1 MTENVFAG
9 LLLVCDIDGT
19 LLDSHNQLSQE
30 NIQAVRRF
38 IAQGG
43 KFTVASGR
51 TLAAMNVIRSA
62 IPFNMPVISVNGAII
77 SRLYE
82 KDQTA
87 IWESR
92 LDDRTA
98 ASLILD
104 LAREF
109 PSLGIEIFTDR
120 AVYPFRIN
128 ATVQWH
134 STKEVILA
142 SEYALED
149 IPRPWCKICL
159 ADENAVLQRV
169 NQYLLAI
176 LDDTWHLAFSEE
188 TFLDILDRKA
198 SKGEAIRVLQKMFG
212 ILRSQTIVIG
222 DNFNDI
228 PMIAESGYSFAVD
241 NACKELKRLVQ
252 HVVASNNEHGVAEA
266 IQILEQQLALA
277 PDLIGP
283 NDRVQLP

>member
-1 MTENVFAG
+1 MA
-9 LLLVCDIDGT
+9 I
-19 LLDSHNQLSQE
+19 
-30 NIQAVRRF
+30 RRF
-38 IAQGG
+38 IELGG

-51 TLAAMNVIRSA
+51 TLAAMNAIRSA
-62 IPFNMPVISVNGAII
+62 IPINMPVISVNGAII

-92 LDDRTA
+92 MNDRTA
-98 ASLILD
+98 SSLILD

-128 ATVQWH
+128 ETVRWH
-134 STKEVILA
+134 GTKEVILDD
-142 SEYALED
+142 EYSLED

-159 ADENAVLQRV
+159 ADNNDVLQRV

-176 LDDTWHLAFSEE
+176 LDDAWHLAFSEE

-198 SKGEAIRVLQKMFG
+198 SKGEAVRVLQKMFG
-212 ILRSQTIVIG
+212 ITRSQTAVIG

-228 PMIAESGYSFAVD
+228 SMFGESNLTFAVD
-241 NACKELKRLVQ
+241 NACDELKRLAQ
-252 HVVASNNEHGVAEA
+252 FVVASNNKNGVAEA
-266 IQILEQQLALA
+266 IAVLESRLAL
-277 PDLIGP
+277 
-283 NDRVQLP
+283 V

>member
-9 LLLVCDIDGT
+9 ILLVCDIDGT
-19 LLDSHNQLSQE
+19 LLDSNNKLSQK
-30 NIQAVRRF
+30 NIQAVRNF
-38 IAQGG
+38 IERGG

-51 TLAAMNVIRSA
+51 TLAAMNEIRSA

-77 SRLYE
+77 SRLFE
-82 KDQTA
+82 KDQAA

-92 LDDRTA
+92 LDDQTA
-98 ASLILD
+98 TKLILN

-109 PSLGIEIFTDR
+109 PALGIEIFTDR
-120 AVYPFRIN
+120 AVYPYRIN
-128 ATVQWH
+128 ATVQRH
-134 STKEVILA
+134 ATKEVIQA

-159 ADENAVLQRV
+159 ADENSALQRV
-169 NQYLLAI
+169 NKYLLTI
-176 LDDTWHLAFSEE
+176 LDDTWQLAFSEE

-212 ILRSQTIVIG
+212 ITRLQTAVIG

-228 PMIAESGYSFAVD
+228 PMIAESSYSFAVGNSCD
-241 NACKELKRLVQ
+241 ELKRLAQ
-252 HVVASNNEHGVAEA
+252 HIVASNNEHGVAEA
-266 IQILEQQLALA
+266 IKILEQQLTLDQD
-277 PDLIGP
+277 PG
-283 NDRVQLP
+283 R

>member
-1 MTENVFAG
+1 MTGRLFSG
-9 LLLVCDIDGT
+9 ILLVCDIDGT
-19 LLDSHNQLSQE
+19 LLDARNQLSLE
-30 NIQAVRRF
+30 NQMAIRRF
-38 IAQGG
+38 IELGG

-51 TLAAMNVIRSA
+51 TLAAMNAIRSA
-62 IPFNMPVISVNGAII
+62 IPINMPVISVNGAII

-92 LDDRTA
+92 MNDRTA
-98 ASLILD
+98 SSLILD

-128 ATVQWH
+128 ETVRWH
-134 STKEVILA
+134 GTKEVILDD
-142 SEYALED
+142 EYSLED

-159 ADENAVLQRV
+159 ADNNDVLQRV

-176 LDDTWHLAFSEE
+176 LDDSWHLAFSEE

-198 SKGEAIRVLQKMFG
+198 SKGEAVRVLQKMFG
-212 ILRSQTIVIG
+212 ITKAQTAVIG

-228 PMIAESGYSFAVD
+228 SMFSESCYSFAVD
-241 NACKELKRLVQ
+241 NACDELKRLAQ
-252 HVVASNNEHGVAEA
+252 FVVASNNKNGVAEA
-266 IQILEQQLALA
+266 IAVLESRLAL
-277 PDLIGP
+277 
-283 NDRVQLP
+283 V

>member
-1 MTENVFAG
+1 MA
-9 LLLVCDIDGT
+9 I
-19 LLDSHNQLSQE
+19 
-30 NIQAVRRF
+30 RRF
-38 IAQGG
+38 IELGG

-51 TLAAMNVIRSA
+51 TLAAMNAIRSA
-62 IPFNMPVISVNGAII
+62 IPINMPVISVNGAII

-92 LDDRTA
+92 MNDRTA
-98 ASLILD
+98 SSLILD

-128 ATVQWH
+128 ETVRWH
-134 STKEVILA
+134 GTKEVILDD
-142 SEYALED
+142 EYSLED

-159 ADENAVLQRV
+159 ADNNDVLQRV

-176 LDDTWHLAFSEE
+176 LDDAWHLAFSEE

-198 SKGEAIRVLQKMFG
+198 SKGEAVRVLQKMFG
-212 ILRSQTIVIG
+212 ITRSQTAVIG

-228 PMIAESGYSFAVD
+228 SMFGESNLTFAVD
-241 NACKELKRLVQ
+241 NACDELKRLAQ
-252 HVVASNNEHGVAEA
+252 FVVASNNENGVAEA
-266 IQILEQQLALA
+266 IAVLERQLVL
-277 PDLIGP
+277 
-283 NDRVQLP
+283 V